1 MSRLHGQVGQPGVAG
16 RRDRGEVD
24 LTLTPGSD
32 DGYPQTGM
40 MIMPNRDAIDLR
52 LRDLRTLSVVLRERN
67 LTRAAE
73 LLDTSQPSISKS
85 LSRLRSHFGDPL
97 VIRNGQAMQ
106 LTPRAT
112 AMAEPL
118 RSLLAASDDLCSAV
132 PAFDP
137 RTSAR
142 VFNLVVTDVGTVV
155 FLPPLLTRIAKEG
168 SRLSLRALPFDSR
181 HFEMKLES
189 GEADLALGA
198 FPSAPRGLRRQRLYF
213 TSYVS
218 VARRDHPRLAKLRTA
233 AGFRAAH
240 HIIVMASDVG
250 HAAHRVVHQAL
261 EAELAPEHVLL
272 RLSSFIAAA
281 VVASRT
287 DGVATVPESVAR
299 HFADELGLATFRP
312 SIPLPPVEI
321 AQYWHERCHR
331 DPGHRW
337 LRTTSFDLFATS
349 RAR

>member
-1 MSRLHGQVGQPGVAG
+1 M
-16 RRDRGEVD
+16 
-24 LTLTPGSD
+24 PGSD
-32 DGYPQTGM
+32 GGYARKGM
-40 MIMPNRDAIDLR
+40 MIMPSRDAIDLR
-52 LRDLRTLSVVLRERN
+52 LRDLRTLNVVLRERN

-85 LSRLRSHFGDPL
+85 LSRLRNHFGDPL

-106 LTPRAT
+106 LTPRAI

-118 RSLLAASDDLCSAV
+118 RNLLAASDSLCNTA

-137 RTSAR
+137 RTSQR
-142 VFNLVVTDVGTVV
+142 VFNLLVTDVGTVV
-155 FLPPLLTRIAKEG
+155 FLPPLLTRLANEG

-218 VARRDHPRLAKLRTA
+218 VARREHPRLARLRTA
-233 AGFRAAH
+233 AGFRTAN
-240 HIIVMASDVG
+240 HIVVMASDVG
-250 HAAHRVVHQAL
+250 HAAHRVVQHAL
-261 EAELAPEHVLL
+261 ESELAPDRVLL

-287 DGVATVPESVAR
+287 DGVATVPEIVAR
-299 HFADELGLATFRP
+299 HFAEQLGLATFRP

-337 LRTTSFDLFATS
+337 LRTTSFDLFAKS
-349 RAR
+349 RDGRL